1 MSQVFPAADP
11 RSMEMMTPPE
21 LRYTGAATRE
31 VMPGWDLG
39 TIMLGELGDP
49 KAAVVSMLRIA
60 PNETLHRHGHDC
72 KRVEIIVQGSI
83 TLPDGR
89 VLTPGDVMVSQPG
102 EFYGPHV
109 AGPEGCLSAEIFSVA
124 SGMAP
129 MHHPEDGPESQAAQI
144 VEKVTKVINRMK
156 SEQASAQ

>member
-1 MSQVFPAADP
+1 MSKVFPAADP
-11 RSMEMMTPPE
+11 RSMEMMTVPE

-39 TIMLGELGDP
+39 TIMLGALDDP
-49 KAAVVSMLRIA
+49 QAAVVSMLRIA
-60 PNETLHRHGHDC
+60 PNDTLHRHGHDC

-89 VLTPGDVMVSQPG
+89 VLKAGDVMVSEPG

-109 AGPEGCLSAEIFSVA
+109 AGPEGCLSAEIFSTA

-129 MHHPEDGPESQAAQI
+129 VHHPDDGPDSEPAKI
-144 VEKVTKVINRMK
+144 VEKVVAVVNRMRD
-156 SEQASAQ
+156 EQAAKS